1 MSILTRVKSLRIML
15 TLLLVALWPLATSH
29 CSLEQMP
36 GLEFLA
42 CADEAAAVPHQGNDC
57 ETDSCAS
64 VESGFYKTEE
74 GRQVVPTAP
83 LVASALLTAILRKS
97 AQPAA
102 GSKIVFDS
110 APPELPKVWHF
121 SHRTALAP
129 RAPSVAS

>member
-1 MSILTRVKSLRIML
+1 ML

-83 LVASALLTAILRKS
+83 LVASALLTAILRES